1 MRHEKRSTLFD
12 GKFITKKERRANT
25 MQTFKKYP
33 LSPLIIQALERLG
46 YEQPTSVQARV
57 LDTFWNAQDLIVQS
71 QTGSGKT
78 MAFALPLCEAVD
90 WEKRYPQALVLTP
103 TRELA
108 LQIQEVFFKVGRFK
122 RIKAV
127 GLYGKAPFVVQQ
139 KELKQKT
146 HVVVATPGRL
156 LEHLE
161 KGTIQTE
168 DIRYLVIDEADE
180 MLKMGFMEDVKR
192 IVEALPQ
199 HQTLLFSATLPKDI
213 QNFGQTLMKSATVIQ
228 ITPQKVTSHQ
238 VETKSYLVDEAEKM
252 QALIRLTQVENPE
265 CCMIFC
271 NRKVGVEQ
279 VYAVL
284 KEAGY
289 ACAMLHGGM
298 EQRDRF
304 KVMADFKKGYYR
316 YLVCTDVAARGID
329 VKHVTYVVSFD
340 VPEDKEQ
347 YVHRMGR
354 TGRGK
359 QTGKAAMLMTK
370 EEQCFV
376 EAIERYIGEP
386 LVEALLPNEEALQ
399 EVQEAFKEKMARP
412 MEVSTAKAEAIHQD
426 ILKLHINAGKKT
438 KMRPVDIVGTLCNL
452 KGMSA
457 ADIGIIQIQDI
468 STYVEILNGKGESV
482 YQQLQKTPI
491 KGRMRRVSKVERRD

>member
-1 MRHEKRSTLFD
+1 MH
-12 GKFITKKERRANT
+12 
-25 MQTFKKYP
+25 TFNKYP
-33 LSPLIIQALERLG
+33 LGQPILKALNRLG
-46 YEQPTSVQARV
+46 YEKPTPVQGRV
-57 LDTFWNAQDLIVQS
+57 LDFFWKEKDLIVQS

-78 MAFALPLCEAVD
+78 MAFALPICEAIE

-127 GLYGKAPFVVQQ
+127 GLYGKAPFIIQE

-156 LEHLE
+156 IDHIE
-161 KGTIQTE
+161 KGTIQME

-192 IVEALPQ
+192 IVKSLPSK

-213 QNFGQTLMKSATVIQ
+213 QHFGEALMQEPKHIQ
-228 ITPQKVTSHQ
+228 IMPEKVTSHQ
-238 VETKSYLVDEAEKM
+238 VEAKCYRVDEKEKV
-252 QALIRLTQVENPE
+252 QALIRLTQWENPE

-271 NRKVGVEQ
+271 NQKVGVEK
-279 VYAVL
+279 VYQALVD
-284 KEAGY
+284 AGY

-347 YVHRMGR
+347 YVHRIGR

-359 QTGKAAMLMTK
+359 QIGRAAMLITQR
-370 EEQCFV
+370 EDVFV
-376 EAIERYIGEP
+376 NAIERYIGESLEQEDLP
-386 LVEALLPNEEALQ
+386 SGEVSKEAEN
-399 EVQEAFKEKMARP
+399 AFKEKMQQRIYVEEP
-412 MEVSTAKAEAIHQD
+412 ETEAIHQE

-452 KGMSA
+452 PGMCA
-457 ADIGIIQIQDI
+457 DDIGIIQIQDI
-468 STYVEILNGKGESV
+468 STYVEILNGKGEKV
-482 YQQLQKTPI
+482 YKQLQKTPI
-491 KGRMRRVSKVERRD
+491 KGRMRRVSKVEHRK

>member
-1 MRHEKRSTLFD
+1 
-12 GKFITKKERRANT
+12 

-33 LSPLIIQALERLG
+33 LGQPILKALDRLG
-46 YEQPTSVQARV
+46 YEKPTSVQEQV
-57 LDTFWNAQDLIVQS
+57 LDTFWSKEDLVVQS

-78 MAFALPLCEAVD
+78 MAFALPICEKVD
-90 WEKRYPQALVLTP
+90 WEKHYPQALVLTP

-122 RIKAV
+122 RIKVV
-127 GLYGKAPFVVQQ
+127 GLYGKAPFLVQQ

-168 DIRYLVIDEADE
+168 DIRYLIIDEADE

-192 IVEALPQ
+192 IVEALPDQ
-199 HQTLLFSATLPKDI
+199 RQTLLFSATLPKDI
-213 QNFGQTLMKSATVIQ
+213 QNFGEALMTKPKHIQ
-228 ITPQKVTSHQ
+228 VTPQKVTSHQ
-238 VETKSYLVDEAEKM
+238 VETKCYLVEEAEKI
-252 QALIRLTQVENPE
+252 QALMRLTQVENPE

-279 VYAVL
+279 VYQELL
-284 KEAGY
+284 KAGY
-289 ACAMLHGGM
+289 ACVMLHGGM

-329 VKHVTYVVSFD
+329 VKHVTYVVSYD

-347 YVHRMGR
+347 YVHRIGR

-359 QTGKAAMLMTK
+359 KTGRAVLIMT
-370 EEQCFV
+370 EAERPFR
-376 EAIERYIGEP
+376 EAIEHYIGEP
-386 LVEALLPNEEALQ
+386 LEQAVLPSEEEMQ
-399 EVQEAFKEKMARP
+399 SRQEAFKVKMKERIEMASP
-412 MEVSTAKAEAIHQD
+412 ETEAIHQD

-452 KGMSA
+452 PGMCA
-457 ADIGIIQIQDI
+457 EDIGIIQVQDI
-468 STYVEILNGKGESV
+468 STYVEILNGKGEKV
-482 YQQLQKTPI
+482 YTQLQNTPI
-491 KGRMRRVSKVERRD
+491 KGRMRRVSKVERRR